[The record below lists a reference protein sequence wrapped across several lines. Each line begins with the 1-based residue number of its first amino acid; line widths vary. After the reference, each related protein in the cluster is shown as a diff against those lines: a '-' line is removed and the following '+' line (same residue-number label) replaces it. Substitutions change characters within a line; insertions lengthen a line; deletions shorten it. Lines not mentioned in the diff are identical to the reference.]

1 MIESISVTNFKGETI
16 VIELSNPQ
24 GSGFGVTGITGLG
37 PVKADINTVSYATRN
52 GSLYSSAH
60 IDSRNIV
67 FGLLFM
73 PSEGDTIEDV
83 RQRSYKYFPIMGK
96 VELVFKTSNRN
107 ARITGYVE
115 SNEPDIFAQIESTQ
129 ISIICPD
136 PYFYDNSTKKKIA
149 FLEKCGLFHF
159 PFYNS
164 GSVKEIKMGEILKM
178 KTKSF
183 VYNGNAAVGVTI
195 DLSFVGGVTGKISIS
210 NISTKQT
217 ITLDTSQ
224 LTGANKLSSGDII
237 QICTRSGEKY
247 ARLKKNGSSSY
258 TNILNCVDTYIL
270 DVVGGENQFEI
281 TTDNPPDEELI
292 ELTITTTETFEG
304 I

>member
-24 GSGFGVTGITGLG
+24 GSGFAVTGITGLG
-37 PVKADINTVSYATRN
+37 PVKAEINTVSYATRN
-52 GSLYSSAH
+52 GSLYSSSR

-136 PYFYDNSTKKKIA
+136 PYFYDNSTKQKIA
-149 FLEKCGLFHF
+149 FLEKRGLFHF

-164 GSVKEIKMGEILKM
+164 GSVKEIKMGQIYKM

-183 VYNGNAAVGVTI
+183 VYNGNTATGITI
-195 DLSFVGGVTGKISIS
+195 DLSFFGEVTGKIFIS
-210 NISTKQT
+210 NTSTNQT

-224 LTGANKLSSGDII
+224 LSGANKLGNGDLIE
-237 QICTRSGEKY
+237 ICTRSGEKY
-247 ARLKKNGSSSY
+247 ARLKKSGSSSY
-258 TNILNCVDTYIL
+258 SDILNCIDTYVL

-281 TTDNPPDEELI
+281 TTDTSSEGDFI